1 MTLEEVLDLMDDEVW
16 VRMRIR
22 TRDGGRKDPED
33 DLVLWSAD
41 WIGGGLADPGMP
53 TGLEDYLDWDADD
66 LSVEMYDD
74 PEFRGTRGPQDK
86 VPMIVVNAYE
96 G

>member
-1 MTLEEVLDLMDDEVW
+1 MTLKEVLDLMDHEVW
-16 VRMRIR
+16 VRVRIN
-22 TRDGGRKDPED
+22 DGREKDPAN

-74 PEFRGTRGPQDK
+74 PEFRGIPGPEDQ
-86 VPMIVVNAYE
+86 VPMLVVNAYE

>member
-1 MTLEEVLDLMDDEVW
+1 
-16 VRMRIR
+16 
-22 TRDGGRKDPED
+22 
-33 DLVLWSAD
+33 
-41 WIGGGLADPGMP
+41 MP

-74 PEFRGTRGPQDK
+74 PEFRGIPGPEDQ
-86 VPMIVVNAYE
+86 VPMLVVNAYE